1 MEDLLLARL
10 TPAEKFESFK
20 KYTTEKVADLES
32 KCTQLDRRGDA
43 NKILES
49 LKDILAQLEGRL
61 YTLEG
66 KRLTGIEG
74 RLADAEAKIEAG
86 VGSAKD
92 GKRGGGDDVYDPHRI
107 CKIEGDMKRAFDELR
122 SQKEIFERLDAV
134 ILVF

>member
-10 TPAEKFESFK
+10 TPADKFEALK
-20 KYTTEKVADLES
+20 KWVTEKLTDIDS
-32 KCTQLDRRGDA
+32 KCVQLDRRGDA

-74 RLADAEAKIEAG
+74 RLADVEAKIEAG
-86 VGSAKD
+86 LTSKD
-92 GKRGGGDDVYDPHRI
+92 SKKSNEEPYDVHRI
-107 CKIEGDMKRAFDELR
+107 CKIEADVKRIFDELR
-122 SQKEIFERLDAV
+122 S
-134 ILVF
+134 